1 MMKILIISWFIW
13 IGNMPQ

>member
-1 MMKILIISWFIW
+1 MKILIISWFIW